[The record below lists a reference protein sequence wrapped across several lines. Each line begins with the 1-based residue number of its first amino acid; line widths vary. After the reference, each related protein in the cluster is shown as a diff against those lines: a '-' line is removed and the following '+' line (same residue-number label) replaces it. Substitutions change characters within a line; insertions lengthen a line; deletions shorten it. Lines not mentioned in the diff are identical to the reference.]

1 MQIKLSGHHVEITQA
16 LHDYVHDKLE
26 RIERHF
32 DNVTSMQVILSVEK
46 LSQKAEATIHVA
58 GNEIFADAIDED
70 MYAALGIA
78 REDRPA
84 RSLPRAEPSPE
95 PGRRLARHS
104 PMRAPAAPAL
114 QAAAGT
120 THRGAPAP

>member
-46 LSQKAEATIHVA
+46 LRQKAEATLHVA
-58 GNEIFADAIDED
+58 GNEIFADAVDED
-70 MYAALGIA
+70 LYAAIDALSDKL
-78 REDRPA
+78 DRQIKKYK
-84 RSLPRAEPSPE
+84 EKMTE
-95 PGRRLARHS
+95 K
-104 PMRAPAAPAL
+104 
-114 QAAAGT
+114 
-120 THRGAPAP
+120 HRGEKARDYPES